1 MYALMKRSEMSP
13 EQLAAAREA
22 GRNYSR
28 ARRAR
33 LKAAAEAEAATD
45 AAGTAEPAT
54 LTAVSTAE
62 EHKDGNVT
70 DSIPTDNN
78 NSTSLTPEDSP
89 SQNVLSSGIIES
101 PAFLCCNCGAMIP
114 LGISQCPKCSIAVD
128 WRGVPAIEESEE
140 LIVCDECGIVFS
152 LEDWR
157 KNPHCPRCG
166 YTGKKR

>member
-1 MYALMKRSEMSP
+1 MKRSEMSP

-33 LKAAAEAEAATD
+33 LKAAAAEAEAATD

>member
-1 MYALMKRSEMSP
+1 MKRSEMSP

-33 LKAAAEAEAATD
+33 LKAAEAEAATD

-70 DSIPTDNN
+70 DISIPTDNN
-78 NSTSLTPEDSP
+78 NNTSLTPEDSP
-89 SQNVLSSGIIES
+89 SHNVLSSGIIES